1 MAVNRICYKDGKKI
15 LIPVLT
21 RKEYFEL
28 RDSRYNFEQLEKARR
43 GETYINKKGET
54 VSCKTRLVQFNY
66 SCYPNEDGTLQGAV
80 RPADTVAMDIDF
92 KAPEQLPEGV
102 TEEKW
107 MQDEILNTCENI
119 LNHKEELGLQMLER
133 SATKGVHLVTRRITD
148 LDQEANLQRISNV
161 LGVPYDE
168 GAKDITRVFFTPT
181 STDILFITDSLF
193 KRGDGGQGSESS
205 TGNKGSKATSARA
218 KKQEERNESRPKE
231 EKALSENLIS
241 FD

>member
-119 LNHKEELGLQMLER
+119 LNHKEELISIRKPIFNVSPMCWECLLTQEQRTSPECSLHQLQPTFSLLRTRCLSVATAVQAMEAMEQARQKFLER
-133 SATKGVHLVTRRITD
+133 KKKKSETKA
-148 LDQEANLQRISNV
+148 DQ
-161 LGVPYDE
+161 
-168 GAKDITRVFFTPT
+168 K
-181 STDILFITDSLF
+181 
-193 KRGDGGQGSESS
+193 
-205 TGNKGSKATSARA
+205 
-218 KKQEERNESRPKE
+218 PK
-231 EKALSENLIS
+231 SH
-241 FD
+241 